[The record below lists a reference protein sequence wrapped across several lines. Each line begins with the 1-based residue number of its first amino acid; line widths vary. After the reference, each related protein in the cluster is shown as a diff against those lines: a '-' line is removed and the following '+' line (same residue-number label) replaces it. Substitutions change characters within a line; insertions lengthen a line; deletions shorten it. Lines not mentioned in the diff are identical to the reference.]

1 LIRFD
6 RKAYSGGVRETV
18 LEDDRRNLEREND
31 LEERERERF
40 GYVMRGRERSVG
52 EEEEGKKRKQ
62 QVMNDMWRYLLLRCV
77 ARE

>member
-1 LIRFD
+1 
-6 RKAYSGGVRETV
+6 
-18 LEDDRRNLEREND
+18 
-31 LEERERERF
+31 
-40 GYVMRGRERSVG
+40 MRGRERSVG